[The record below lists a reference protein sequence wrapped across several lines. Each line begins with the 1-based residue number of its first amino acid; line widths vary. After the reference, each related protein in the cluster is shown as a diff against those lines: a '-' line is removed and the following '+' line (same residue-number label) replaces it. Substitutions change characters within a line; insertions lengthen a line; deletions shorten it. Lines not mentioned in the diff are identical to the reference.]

1 VRIIALTLVALAVL
15 AGSANAATTLVFRR
29 VDGSAITFP
38 KTVRTWCDGDG
49 LHAVGFG
56 TIRQSHW
63 QLGIAR
69 KNVRSGLQLPYSW
82 TRANGVELFVFDA
95 KTRNEAS
102 EGAEGSRG
110 RVKIRRASCA
120 RGARVAIDV
129 FGTLASEFSD
139 RKPVR
144 VSGTFVGRI
153 GTRPS

>member
-1 VRIIALTLVALAVL
+1 MALVALVV
-15 AGSANAATTLVFRR
+15 AGSAGAATTLVFRR
-29 VDGSAITFP
+29 ADGSAIALP

-69 KNVRSGLQLPYSW
+69 KNVRSGAVLPWSW
-82 TRANGVELFVFDA
+82 RRPNGVELFVFDA

-102 EGAEGSRG
+102 EGAEGSHG
-110 RVKIRRASCA
+110 RVVVQRASCV
-120 RGARVAIDV
+120 RGARIVIPASGV
-129 FGTLASEFSD
+129 LASEFSD
-139 RKPVR
+139 GKPVR
-144 VSGTFVGRI
+144 VSGTFVGRL